1 MGSDAGLGALTLGW
15 KIRPREVP
23 TAWVVQERL
32 CPEDDAPREAPP
44 PTVHNTVVSFGSGQF
59 YTDSGRP
66 TGAHSEPSSR
76 RGKAAQARLPR
87 LIRAGFWAD
96 QDFQLVLQIHYT
108 RIKMMQESAC
118 SPVRST
124 VPPTKPDI
132 GKDGVASSINL
143 FGSLSPS

>member
-59 YTDSGRP
+59 LLTPVGRLEIP
-66 TGAHSEPSSR
+66 KIASPFGASWEQYSAHKHGR
-76 RGKAAQARLPR
+76 AQA
-87 LIRAGFWAD
+87 
-96 QDFQLVLQIHYT
+96 LQ
-108 RIKMMQESAC
+108 
-118 SPVRST
+118 
-124 VPPTKPDI
+124 
-132 GKDGVASSINL
+132 NL
-143 FGSLSPS
+143 LFFLSEGSR